1 MDGRRDG
8 RRERVRGEYRFSSL
22 MKQNKKT
29 KICLS
34 FASPEKEN
42 YYFYIYDVIT
52 SLEKEK
58 SPEHYYSPLL
68 SSACD
73 MGEAQLS

>member
-22 MKQNKKT
+22 MKQNKKA

-52 SLEKEK
+52 SPEKGK
-58 SPEHYYSPLL
+58 RFRLYYSPSLL
-68 SSACD
+68 
-73 MGEAQLS
+73 QP